1 VKLDL
6 DTLPTV
12 PIDPLQPVPSGVAFD
27 PPSPGTACVRSLRRR
42 EAAVALPDPLP
53 ALALTMP

>member
-12 PIDPLQPVPSGVAFD
+12 PIDPPAAGPERAFD
-27 PPSPGTACVRSLRRR
+27 PPSPGTVCREVDEEG